1 MATSLACSSDLK
13 FLSIN
18 SGNEMGSVTP
28 SSVTPGI
35 EYFDE
40 TTTLSLSER
49 CRPPPMRIARPDMRP
64 RDENMSKKEMERIR
78 GGVEARRRGGST
90 KSEEERGGTSKE
102 RRRGGVSETSR
113 PD

>member
-18 SGNEMGSVTP
+18 SGNEMGLVTP

-49 CRPPPMRIARPDMRP
+49 CRPPPMRIARPDMRL
-64 RDENMSKKEMERIR
+64 RDENMSRKRWR
-78 GGVEARRRGGST
+78 GSEGEVRRGGEEDRQRVRR
-90 KSEEERGGTSKE
+90 SEERRAKRGGE
-102 RRRGGVSETSR
+102 EE
-113 PD
+113 